1 MLLSFSDFS
10 GDNFEPAQSVQKWRK
25 RYPLD
30 EMLRGV
36 SDMEI
41 SSTNA
46 LNDLIVTNYS
56 QFLTL
61 VSTRLGRVG
70 SSVAG
75 MVDGET
81 IDSNANACVLADSVR
96 SLLGEKKM
104 LEMESYTLEI
114 LIRLGDRVMAIRKK
128 IPCDLDIS
136 EISIIQLLPI
146 PGELNRIELFLKSL
160 GELEIDRV
168 LIISLSEDIQS
179 ARKNLIVIFLD
190 LLKKEISISVSS
202 QKIINLHAALE
213 QLGQSNLAE
222 ETCCEQIFGKRL
234 LSWGEELAVN
244 QELEFFLSRIK
255 EESDRL
261 INYKDS
267 LCSKIASKLLKRGA
281 EIVQTNAPGIFIPQL
296 ASIESFVKNYKIWK
310 NILSVKS
317 GMWRLSIFFA
327 LVQKFAIE
335 NSRSIESAESAL
347 KRIWVGLF
355 IDRFHFP
362 KYLEISSLMF
372 RELLKNLDSI
382 SSLRR
387 AGEFA
392 CNEAQGIFLEHAIP
406 EAHEKVKLVVQVI
419 SSEFEN
425 RSNSLLAVK
434 SSSIAE
440 LLFPAIENAKQVSIV
455 YKMTSKSAPTRQS
468 AYVDLAGRTLSTAL
482 GDNADHMLIEAVFD
496 KAFDRFELAIDTS
509 ERLDRSDIQFRIDIC
524 EFCEIFAKLLPHERA
539 EIVRARG
546 KNLIDNFFS

>member
-25 RYPLD
+25 RYPLN

-75 MVDGET
+75 MVDGEM
-81 IDSNANACVLADSVR
+81 IDSNACALADSVR

-104 LEMESYTLEI
+104 LEMERSSLEI

-128 IPCDLDIS
+128 IPCDLDF
-136 EISIIQLLPI
+136 SIIQLLPI

-179 ARKNLIVIFLD
+179 ARKNLIVIFLE
-190 LLKKEISISVSS
+190 LLKKEISMSVSS

-222 ETCCEQIFGKRL
+222 DTCCEKIFGKRL

-244 QELEFFLSRIK
+244 QELEIFLSRIK
-255 EESDRL
+255 EECDRL
-261 INYKDS
+261 IDYKNS

-281 EIVQTNAPGIFIPQL
+281 EIVQTHAPGIFIPQL
-296 ASIESFVKNYKIWK
+296 ASIESFVKNYKIWN

-327 LVQKFAIE
+327 LVQKFALE

-347 KRIWVGLF
+347 KRIWGGLF
-355 IDRFHFP
+355 IDRVHFP
-362 KYLEISSLMF
+362 KYLEISCLMF

-546 KNLIDNFFS
+546 KNLIDKFFS